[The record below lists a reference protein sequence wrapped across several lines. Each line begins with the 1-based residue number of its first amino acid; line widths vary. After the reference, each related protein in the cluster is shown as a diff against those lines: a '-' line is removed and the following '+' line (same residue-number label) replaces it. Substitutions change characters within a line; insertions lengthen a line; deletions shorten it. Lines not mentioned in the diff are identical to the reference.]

1 MPRYQNI
8 TNLGHSPVLKQSF
21 RAGENVSSPETC
33 LKTPSPSFY
42 TFTLPCSTVQRLEI
56 VGNRRR
62 KVPFPLFSREQ
73 RKLRITVAGLD

>member
-8 TNLGHSPVLKQSF
+8 TNLGHSPVLTQSF
-21 RAGENVSSPETC
+21 RPGENWFSPETC
-33 LKTPSPSFY
+33 PKTPSPPIY